1 MKALAAPLVN
11 GWQGIAK
18 ILDRLTPLAFLLLRL
33 WVAWAFFKSG
43 YLKITSWDTTL
54 YLFENE
60 YAVPL
65 LPPLYAATLATTVE
79 LMVPVLLM
87 LGLFARPAALL
98 LFVFN
103 IMAVISYPDLDP
115 AAARDHQAWGV
126 ALLLLA
132 TAGVGRW
139 SCDRW
144 LSGTCARWSS
154 EPCARHRR

>member
-1 MKALAAPLVN
+1 MRALFEPFIN
-11 GWQGIAK
+11 GWRGLAG
-18 ILDRLTPLAFLLLRL
+18 ILDRLAPLAFLLLRL
-33 WVAWAFFKSG
+33 WVAWAFLKSG
-43 YLKITSWDTTL
+43 YLKISSWDTTL

-65 LPPLYAATLATTVE
+65 LSPLYAAYLATVIE
-79 LMVPVLLM
+79 LLMPVLLM
-87 LGLFARPAALL
+87 LGLFARPTALL

-115 AAARDHQAWGV
+115 TAARDHQAWGV

-132 TAGVGRW
+132 TAGAGRW

-144 LSGTCARWSS
+144 LSANMCKVIK
-154 EPCARHRR
+154 